1 MEPLT
6 GNFLIATSRMPDPR
20 FQRQVVFICGHS
32 DDEGAMGIVINHPT
46 PHTLSE
52 VLEGARIPVP
62 EIALPPIYLG
72 GPVEM
77 ESGFFLFTGDFECPN
92 FIQVTPNIRLSRDVE
107 ILWEISRSHEP
118 EKYLFALG
126 YAGWSP
132 GQLEQELVDD
142 GWLALP
148 GDEEIIFDT
157 PDERKWEK
165 AALQLGVDIETYG
178 DVVGSA

>member
-178 DVVGSA
+178 DAVGSA